1 MKKNPVLSHVVGVL
15 LACLACL
22 HASARE
28 ASGQL
33 AVSAWPTFQHDLR
46 HTGQS
51 TFNGPASVTLK
62 WTYQGYAPLKS
73 APAIGTTR
81 AAPEKSSIPCGL
93 ASAPKAG
100 SGRRV

>member
-51 TFNGPASVTLK
+51 TVNGPASANNLK
-62 WTYQGYAPLKS
+62 WLYQGSGPLKS
-73 APAIGTTR
+73 APAIG
-81 AAPEKSSIPCGL
+81 AMNIGGIDQGSSLIPAPSGEYP
-93 ASAPKAG
+93 SA
-100 SGRRV
+100 V